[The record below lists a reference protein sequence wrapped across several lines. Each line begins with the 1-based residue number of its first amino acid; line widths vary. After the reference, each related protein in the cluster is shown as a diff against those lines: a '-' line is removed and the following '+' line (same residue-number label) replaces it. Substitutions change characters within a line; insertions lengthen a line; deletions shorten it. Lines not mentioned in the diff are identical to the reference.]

1 MYQLEVKRYQWLL
14 EVLAG
19 GLIIIPLILFIVGG
33 FSRGAVYISI
43 GAGLMYVLHV
53 TEKMLI
59 FSDMLSKTAESEV
72 RKHVSEQK
80 GEVEQ
85 RAEEAQEVIERRA
98 EEKVKEKTQEEV
110 EQKVNEEVEQKVEE
124 KVDEKMDEQST
135 N

>member
-19 GLIIIPLILFIVGG
+19 GLIIIPLILFVLGG
-33 FSRGAVYISI
+33 ERGAVYISI

-72 RKHVSEQK
+72 RKQVSEQK
-80 GEVEQ
+80 GKVEQ
-85 RAEEAQEVIERRA
+85 RAEEAQEVIEKRA
-98 EEKVKEKTQEEV
+98 EEKIKEKTQEEV
-110 EQKVNEEVEQKVEE
+110 EEKIDEEVEQKVEE
-124 KVDEKMDEQST
+124 KVDEKIDERST